1 MDMQDKVGWGWVE
14 KEELAFLF
22 DFPQDLD
29 KKEGMEEVVETSGK
43 IRITLTSCNVQSLEK
58 GEGME

>member
-14 KEELAFLF
+14 EEEFTLVSV
-22 DFPQDLD
+22 FPQDLD

-58 GEGME
+58 GEERE